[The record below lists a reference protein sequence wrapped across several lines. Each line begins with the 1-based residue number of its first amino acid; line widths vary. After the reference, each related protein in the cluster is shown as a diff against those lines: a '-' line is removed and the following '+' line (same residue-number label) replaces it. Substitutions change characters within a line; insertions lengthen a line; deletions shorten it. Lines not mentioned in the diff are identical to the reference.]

1 MYYLAILYLYGF
13 HRLIFFFYSAAVFH
27 PSGVIMVVCCYCSNR
42 CLGEVPR
49 CVATEVVRRH
59 WDCKD
64 AVRYVLLELLT
75 QQHCSAQD
83 ITDA

>member
-1 MYYLAILYLYGF
+1 
-13 HRLIFFFYSAAVFH
+13 
-27 PSGVIMVVCCYCSNR
+27 MVVCCYCSNR

-64 AVRYVLLELLT
+64 AIRYVYYWSCSLSSTALHKILLMHRKLQE
-75 QQHCSAQD
+75 
-83 ITDA
+83 